1 MAYRD
6 EQQALWMQVAELERE
21 NQQLREALDQAAK
34 RYRTWREEQHAWRK
48 DGARKDCIMC
58 GGTLLPVAVFAGHDT
73 RSPIPLSM
81 STLRFGLPDGGFTH
95 SAPVRFMACSSC
107 GFIHN
112 FIDIEQAT
120 AASGEGEAD
129 GAENDTAPEPGAS
142 GDGEM
147 EKGRAGK

>member
-6 EQQALWMQVAELERE
+6 EQQALWIQVAELERE
-21 NQQLREALDQAAK
+21 NEQLKEALDRAAS
-34 RYRTWREEQHAWRK
+34 RFRSWREAQHAQRK
-48 DGARKDCIMC
+48 DGAHRDCIMC

-107 GFIHN
+107 GFIHT
-112 FIDIEQAT
+112 FIDIEQAIT
-120 AASGEGEAD
+120 EPDPGESDESEEEACPGERAYCD
-129 GAENDTAPEPGAS
+129 EKTQSNT
-142 GDGEM
+142 GE
-147 EKGRAGK
+147 

>member
-1 MAYRD
+1 VAYRD
-6 EQQALWMQVAELERE
+6 EQQALWIQVAELERE
-21 NQQLREALDQAAK
+21 NDQLREALERAAK
-34 RYRTWREEQHAWRK
+34 RYRSWREEQHAQRK

-112 FIDIEQAT
+112 FIDIEHAI
-120 AASGEGEAD
+120 SVPDEGEDGGAEEETTSEVGDSADD
-129 GAENDTAPEPGAS
+129 GAGTTTDE
-142 GDGEM
+142 
-147 EKGRAGK
+147 

>member
-1 MAYRD
+1 VAYRD
-6 EQQALWMQVAELERE
+6 EQQALWMQVAQLESE
-21 NQQLREALDQAAK
+21 NQRLREALDQAAK
-34 RYRTWREEQHAWRK
+34 RYRTWREEQHALRK

-81 STLRFGLPDGGFTH
+81 STLRFGSPDGGFTH

-112 FIDIEQAT
+112 FIDIEQVIAVADREAIGGVGEDVSEEAAAPRDAET
-120 AASGEGEAD
+120 ADQPDE
-129 GAENDTAPEPGAS
+129 
-142 GDGEM
+142 
-147 EKGRAGK
+147 